1 MSKEELKKK
10 ARQVF
15 ALLKKLHPGAK
26 IELRYSNPLELTV
39 ATILSAQCTDVKVNE
54 VTARLFQKYKTPA
67 DYLAVPVEELEQDI
81 RQTGFYRNKAKSLRG
96 LTEQLLANHGGMVPG
111 DMETLTRLP
120 GIGRKTANVILGN
133 AFDVPGIAVDTHV
146 SRLSQRIGLTA
157 ETDPVKIEY
166 ALNELIAPKDWT
178 LFSHTMIFHGR
189 YTCNA
194 RKPKCE
200 QCNITAHC
208 DFFQN
213 SKRAK

>member
-1 MSKEELKKK
+1 MSQEELKKK

-15 ALLKKLHPGAK
+15 ALLRKLHPEAK
-26 IELRYSNPLELTV
+26 IELRFGNSLELAV

-54 VTARLFQKYKTPA
+54 VTAKLFLKYKAPV
-67 DYLAVPVEELEQDI
+67 DYLTVPVEELEQDI

-96 LTEQLLANHGGMVPG
+96 LAEQLLAKHGGKVPG
-111 DMETLTRLP
+111 DMESLTKLP

-146 SRLSQRIGLTA
+146 TRLSQRIGLTA

-166 ALNELIAPKDWT
+166 ALNELIPSKDWT

-189 YTCNA
+189 YVCNA

-208 DFFQN
+208 DFFRN
-213 SKRAK
+213 SQKAK

>member
-15 ALLKKLHPGAK
+15 ALLKKLHPEAK
-26 IELRYSNPLELTV
+26 IELRYSNPLELAV

-54 VTARLFQKYKTPA
+54 VTAKLFLKYKKPA
-67 DYLAVPVEELEQDI
+67 DYLTAPVEELEQDI
-81 RQTGFYRNKAKSLRG
+81 RQTGFYRNKAKNIRG
-96 LTEQLLANHGGMVPG
+96 MTEQLLAKHDGKVPG
-111 DMETLTRLP
+111 DMEALTKLP

-146 SRLSQRIGLTA
+146 TRLSQRIGLTA

-166 ALNELIAPKDWT
+166 ALNELIPPNDWT

-189 YTCNA
+189 YVCNA

-208 DFFQN
+208 DFWQN
-213 SKRAK
+213 SNQAK